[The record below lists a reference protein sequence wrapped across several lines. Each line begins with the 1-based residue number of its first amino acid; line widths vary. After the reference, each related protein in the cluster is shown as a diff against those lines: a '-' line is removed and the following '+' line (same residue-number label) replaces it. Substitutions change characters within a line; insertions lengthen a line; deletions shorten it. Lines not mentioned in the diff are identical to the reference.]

1 LYRHNRKINLIIGG
15 TGHNGES
22 SASKFR

>member
-1 LYRHNRKINLIIGG
+1 LYHHNCKINVIIGG